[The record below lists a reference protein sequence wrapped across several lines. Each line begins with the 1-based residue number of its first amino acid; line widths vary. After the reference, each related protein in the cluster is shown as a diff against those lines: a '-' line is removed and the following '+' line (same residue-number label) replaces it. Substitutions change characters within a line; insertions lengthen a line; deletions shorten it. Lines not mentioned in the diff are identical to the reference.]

1 MAAEAHVGAAGFIF
15 VVDPFVGAGV
25 RETGSVYVGGDVG
38 WGYPFCWVGYDGVD

>member
-15 VVDPFVGAGV
+15 VVGPLVEADV
-25 RETGSVYVGGDVG
+25 REIGCVYVGGEVD